1 MVLKGI
7 NFDRSLVTPHEEAK
21 IISMIMMSRSAVI
34 QGLDYDEGHSS
45 ATEVVLKAGLAVV
58 QGYAV
63 RVSSN
68 PQGTSVDKD
77 IAIDTTGLANVMKYL
92 CVTIDLN
99 QQNVPSGTVGTDTYA
114 VQYKQCRFDFLDEA
128 TMVKQLATED
138 ANNMHTPLNPIKVVS
153 LPIYKAVFA
162 QAGQLPTMTRINS
175 SFLDGMNAGTTDI
188 GIAARCEPFNHF
200 LNKNVQAQSIPING
214 VANRPVSSTASQLTA
229 YKLYQNERLVHTDP
243 RSQFAANNIVIEKDG
258 VYRIDVHGSLNIA
271 NYTFP
276 ASGNNWH
283 IGGRAFEITCNR
295 NNSADNLA
303 EFGVPKH
310 VPPVGTWNVRTL
322 VGEMTVGVTEQAFS
336 ATATVSLFKGDN
348 FFLQFKTGNTATT
361 GALNSSQGTSGTH
374 LRNFSYTLERVGD
387 LNGQSYYGSGTF

>member
-7 NFDRSLVTPHEEAK
+7 NFDRSLVTPNDEAK

-34 QGLDYDEGHSS
+34 QGLSYNEPTSS
-45 ATEVVLKAGLAVV
+45 ATEVVLDAGLAVV
-58 QGYAV
+58 QGYAI
-63 RVSSN
+63 RVTRTN
-68 PQGTSVDKD
+68 AGTGIQKD

-92 CVTIDLN
+92 CITVDLN
-99 QQNVPSGTVGTDTYA
+99 QQNVPSGTVGTNTYA
-114 VQYKQCRFDFLDEA
+114 VQYKQCRFEFLDEA
-128 TMVKQLATED
+128 TMIKQLATED
-138 ANNMHTPLNPIKVVS
+138 LNSLHVPFQPLKVVS

-162 QAGQLPTMTRINS
+162 QAGQLPTMTKINS
-175 SFLDGMNAGTTDI
+175 SFLDGMNAGTSDI

-200 LNKNVQAQSIPING
+200 LNKNVAAQSIPING

-229 YKLYQNERLVHTDP
+229 YKYYQNERLVHTDP
-243 RSQFAANNIVIEKDG
+243 RATFAANNIVIEKDG
-258 VYRIDVHGSLNIA
+258 VYRIDLHGSLNIA

-276 ASGNNWH
+276 ASPNWRV
-283 IGGRAFEITCNR
+283 GGRYFQISCAR

-310 VPPVGTWNVRTL
+310 VPPVGTWTRRTL
-322 VGEMTVGVTEQAFS
+322 VGEYTAGMTEQAFS

-348 FFLQFKTGNTATT
+348 FFIQFETAAANASS
-361 GALNSSQGTSGTH
+361 ALNASQGTSGTH

-387 LNGQSYYGSGTF
+387 LNGDSFYGSGTF

>member
-99 QQNVPSGTVGTDTYA
+99 QQNVPSGTVGTDSYA

-128 TMVKQLATED
+128 TMIKQLATED
-138 ANNMHTPLNPIKVVS
+138 ANNLHTPLNPIKVVS

-175 SFLDGMNAGTTDI
+175 SFLDGTNAGTTDI

-200 LNKNVQAQSIPING
+200 LNKNVAAQSIPING
-214 VANRPVSSTASQLTA
+214 VANRPVSGTASQLTS

-243 RSQFAANNIVIEKDG
+243 RSQFAPNNIVIEKDG
-258 VYRIDVHGSLNIA
+258 VYRIDIHGSLNIA

-276 ASGNNWH
+276 ASPNWRV
-283 IGGRAFEITCNR
+283 GGRYFQIACAR

-310 VPPVGTWNVRTL
+310 VPPVGTWTRRTL
-322 VGEMTVGVTEQAFS
+322 VGEYTAGMTEQAFS

-348 FFLQFKTGNTATT
+348 FFIQFETAAANANS
-361 GALNSSQGTSGTH
+361 ALNASQGTSGTH

-387 LNGQSYYGSGTF
+387 LDGQSFYGSGTF